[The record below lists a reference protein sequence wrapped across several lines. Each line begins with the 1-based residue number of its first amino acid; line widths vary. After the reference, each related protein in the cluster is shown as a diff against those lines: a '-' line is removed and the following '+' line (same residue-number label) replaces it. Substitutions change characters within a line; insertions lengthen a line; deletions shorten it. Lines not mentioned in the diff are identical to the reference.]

1 MGMVTEPVVTVLPT
15 EEPETIPHRAEDMTA
30 TFAGPPEE
38 APATLFARSMK
49 NFAMPV
55 RSRNAPKTINTTM
68 NLAQTFIGVPITP
81 PVP

>member
-1 MGMVTEPVVTVLPT
+1 M
-15 EEPETIPHRAEDMTA
+15 PHRAEDMTA

-49 NFAMPV
+49 NFAIPV

-68 NLAQTFIGVPITP
+68 NFAQTFIGVPITP
-81 PVP
+81 PVV